1 MRIDIH
7 HHYSEHP
14 DFMRVLR
21 DINDRLEM
29 IMATEVELIET
40 LRQVNEQQKKT
51 VTEIVAL
58 QGSVDLLNQRIA
70 ELEAIIAGG
79 SVSQEL
85 ADAVQAVKDQAQIVD
100 DQIPDVTPVP

>member
-1 MRIDIH
+1 
-7 HHYSEHP
+7 
-14 DFMRVLR
+14 
-21 DINDRLEM
+21 
-29 IMATEVELIET
+29 MATQVELIET

-79 SVSQEL
+79 AVSQEL

-100 DQIPDVTPVP
+100 DQIPDVTPAP